1 MAQRQQLHLIL
12 KTLNPNVYFQ
22 PPTGLQMVYPAIT
35 YKRDFANTE
44 FADNIPYSRTK
55 RYMVTVID
63 QNADSLIPDKVAD
76 LPQCVFVRAFSVGQ
90 LNHDIFTIYF

>member
-12 KTLNPNVYFQ
+12 KTLCPNVYFQ
-22 PPTGLQMVYPAIT
+22 PPTGMQMVYPAIT
-35 YKRDFANTE
+35 YKRDFAVTE

-63 QNADSLIPDKVAD
+63 QNPDSLIPDKVAD
-76 LPQCVFVRAFSVGQ
+76 LPMTTFNRHFSVGQ
-90 LNHDIFTIYF
+90 LNHDIYTVYF